1 MSTHYEMTRPAAGTD
16 EAFAAFTQI
25 LAQSGLRAALVYLLE
40 LTEYRFIAIFRFS
53 AAKASTVVFYDRE
66 NPHVLASKEVPAS
79 ATYCSFAR
87 DAGGVFMT
95 TDAMQDP
102 RLNGHVAREV
112 IRAYCGTPVMTPEG
126 EILGTLCYY
135 DQVPRDPAQL
145 DLELMLRVA
154 SSLAQQ
160 ISADV
165 ASSYVQ
171 DWAIRRDR
179 DPEVD

>member
-1 MSTHYEMTRPAAGTD
+1 
-16 EAFAAFTQI
+16 
-25 LAQSGLRAALVYLLE
+25 
-40 LTEYRFIAIFRFS
+40 
-53 AAKASTVVFYDRE
+53 
-66 NPHVLASKEVPAS
+66 
-79 ATYCSFAR
+79 
-87 DAGGVFMT
+87 
-95 TDAMQDP
+95 
-102 RLNGHVAREV
+102 
-112 IRAYCGTPVMTPEG
+112 MTPEG

-179 DPEVD
+179 GPEVD

>member
-16 EAFAAFTQI
+16 EAFASFAQI

-87 DAGGVFMT
+87 DA
-95 TDAMQDP
+95 
-102 RLNGHVAREV
+102 VA
-112 IRAYCGTPVMTPEG
+112 C
-126 EILGTLCYY
+126 
-135 DQVPRDPAQL
+135 
-145 DLELMLRVA
+145 
-154 SSLAQQ
+154 S
-160 ISADV
+160 
-165 ASSYVQ
+165 
-171 DWAIRRDR
+171 
-179 DPEVD
+179 